1 MRALLITLL
10 ISWASLSNAAS
21 TKLNNDM
28 IKECLLASGYDY
40 NLPVE
45 ERLNTH
51 DWNSSAACVSN
62 YEVEK
67 QQENVAQIQ
76 KFLKE
81 KPWYKGRNWRW
92 ELRAEYRCTIMHSDV
107 GPREVCSKPAYV
119 Q

>member
-10 ISWASLSNAAS
+10 MSWASLSNAA
-21 TKLNNDM
+21 TKSNNDM